1 LTLASARAKLTAV
14 TVTAS
19 APAKLMLY
27 GEHAVVYGVPCVVT
41 AVDLRV
47 RVSVALRRDDRVTI
61 RTPMLAESFTIRT
74 DEVMCGA
81 PVPPAVHFV
90 VAALRACW
98 QTTAP
103 CGLDLHTRA
112 DFSHSYGLGSSSAVT
127 VATVKALNAA
137 TGASLDAQQ
146 VFRLSYDAVLDAQ
159 RGIGSGYDVAAA
171 AFGGTLY
178 YITPGDV
185 IEPLTREE
193 LPLVIGYSGIKAST
207 TEWVRRVAELR
218 ERHPALVQHIWRLT
232 QDLVDEARGALMRRD
247 WAACGRLMDINH
259 GLLSAL
265 GVSTG
270 PLDSLVHAA
279 RAAGAYGAK
288 LSGAG
293 GGDCMI
299 ALADEDRRSSVTAAL
314 NGSGLPAAG
323 VVTVRTGAEGVRI
336 EA

>member
-1 LTLASARAKLTAV
+1 MEKLLGEDAEGACPTVVVPGATAAAQAVEEGAIETALRWRCKAEETLLSLWTRRAADGEEAVIDARSARAKLTAV

-127 VATVKALNAA
+127 VATVKAL
-137 TGASLDAQQ
+137 GERPAS
-146 VFRLSYDAVLDAQ
+146 
-159 RGIGSGYDVAAA
+159 
-171 AFGGTLY
+171 
-178 YITPGDV
+178 
-185 IEPLTREE
+185 
-193 LPLVIGYSGIKAST
+193 
-207 TEWVRRVAELR
+207 
-218 ERHPALVQHIWRLT
+218 
-232 QDLVDEARGALMRRD
+232 
-247 WAACGRLMDINH
+247 
-259 GLLSAL
+259 
-265 GVSTG
+265 
-270 PLDSLVHAA
+270 
-279 RAAGAYGAK
+279 
-288 LSGAG
+288 
-293 GGDCMI
+293 
-299 ALADEDRRSSVTAAL
+299 
-314 NGSGLPAAG
+314 
-323 VVTVRTGAEGVRI
+323 
-336 EA
+336 

>member
-1 LTLASARAKLTAV
+1 MTLASARAKLTAV

-47 RVSVALRRDDRVTI
+47 RVSVGLRRDDHVTI
-61 RTPMLAESFTIRT
+61 RTPMLAEPFTT
-74 DEVMCGA
+74 DIDAVMRGDA
-81 PVPPAVHFV
+81 PPPAALFV

-103 CGLDLHTRA
+103 CGLDLHTQA
-112 DFSHSYGLGSSSAVT
+112 DFSDSYGLGSSSAVT
-127 VATVKALNAA
+127 VATVKALGEA

-218 ERHPALVQHIWRLT
+218 ARHPALVQHIWRLT
-232 QDLVDEARGALMRRD
+232 QDLVDEARGALARRD
-247 WAACGRLMDINH
+247 WAACGRLMNINH

-265 GVSTG
+265 GVSTA

-299 ALADEDRRSSVTAAL
+299 ALADADRRSSVAAAL
-314 NGSGLPAAG
+314 NGSGLPAVG
-323 VVTVRTGAEGVRI
+323 VVAVRTGAEGVRI